1 MTNCQKFRY
10 TGCML
15 GVFDSGAGG
24 LTVLSAIRDRLPD
37 LSITYLGDSA
47 RTPYGN
53 QSREVVTKNTKECCR
68 FLFDRG
74 CNLILLAC
82 NTASADTL
90 RELQQEWLP
99 KLREEIGRNI
109 NIIGVVRPLAEEA
122 SSKTKNN
129 CIGVVGTRSTV
140 ESEVYLKE
148 FEKLNPAIRV
158 VQQACPLLVPLVE
171 EGWVKKPEAR
181 RIIRGY
187 LQSIKSS
194 NPDVLILGCTHYEAL
209 HAIFKQKMGS
219 RCEVLHSPS
228 VVAEKLGEYL
238 NRHTEY
244 EIERSCEVKFLTT
257 GDPDRFA
264 EIGSRFY
271 GERILGVERV
281 EIPC

>member
-1 MTNCQKFRY
+1 
-10 TGCML
+10 ML

-24 LTVLSAIRDRLPD
+24 LTVLSAIRNRLPE

-53 QSREVVTKNTKECCR
+53 QSREVVTRNTKECCQ

-74 CNLILLAC
+74 CNLIILAC

-90 RELQQEWLP
+90 RELQCEWLP
-99 KLREEIGRNI
+99 KMREGMKKNV
-109 NIIGVVRPLAEEA
+109 NVIGVIRPLAEEA
-122 SSKTKNN
+122 ASQTKNN

-140 ESEVYLKE
+140 ESEVYVKE

-158 VQQACPLLVPLVE
+158 VQQSCPLLVPLVE
-171 EGWVKKPEAR
+171 EGWVKKPETR
-181 RIIRGY
+181 RVVRGY

-209 HAIFKQKMGS
+209 HALFRQKMGK
-219 RCEVLHSPS
+219 RCKVLHSPS
-228 VVAEKLGEYL
+228 VVAEKLGDYL
-238 NRHTEY
+238 EQHPEY
-244 EIERSCEVKFLTT
+244 EIERSGELRFLTT
-257 GDPDRFA
+257 GDPVRFA

-271 GERILGVERV
+271 GEKILGAEKV